1 MRRTLFQP
9 HVRSLV
15 EVADI
20 IPFPYASC
28 LCRST
33 KFPEEPAFWYN
44 SYMVFGK
51 WGKVMTTTE
60 RQENASALKREMNCC
75 QAVVRAFADTLAL
88 DDATLMDLASGFGS
102 GMGTMRGPAV
112 LSSAR

>member
-1 MRRTLFQP
+1 MLVPAISSSPCRRRKTTPWALPAQLNVDVNAFSAHAEHDVGDLPFVPEAKQLRVMLVQF

-33 KFPEEPAFWYN
+33 KFPEEP
-44 SYMVFGK
+44 S
-51 WGKVMTTTE
+51 
-60 RQENASALKREMNCC
+60 
-75 QAVVRAFADTLAL
+75 
-88 DDATLMDLASGFGS
+88 
-102 GMGTMRGPAV
+102 
-112 LSSAR
+112 